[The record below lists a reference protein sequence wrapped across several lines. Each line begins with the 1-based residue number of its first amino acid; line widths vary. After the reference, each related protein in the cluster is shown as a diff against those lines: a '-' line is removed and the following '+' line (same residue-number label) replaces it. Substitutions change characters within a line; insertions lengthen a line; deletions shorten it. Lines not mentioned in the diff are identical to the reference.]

1 MVYDIGTVLCRLRTE
16 KKLSQRELAEL
27 LREKGVEVT
36 NQAIS
41 KWETG
46 TTSPSASQFI
56 ALCDIL
62 EVTDVVGAF
71 TAKQRGLLSGLNS
84 RGREMAKEYIS
95 LLKLSDKYTEK
106 EDKILPIRKLPL
118 YHIAASAGTGQFL
131 DGSDYELTEVG
142 SDVPESAN
150 FGVRLAGDS
159 MEPEYHDG
167 DIVWVMTEQSLKSG
181 DTGIFLYDGDAYC
194 KKLDLSDGET
204 RLISLNKKY
213 APIIVKDTDNFRI
226 FGKVVAQWN
235 TER

>member
-1 MVYDIGTVLCRLRTE
+1 MVYDIGAVLCRLRNE

-62 EVTDVVGAF
+62 DISDVVGEF
-71 TAKQRGLLSGLNS
+71 TPKQKGLLAGLNS

-106 EDKILPIRKLPL
+106 EEKILPMRKLPL

-142 SDVPESAN
+142 GDVPESAA

-159 MEPEYHDG
+159 MEPQYHHG
-167 DIVWVMTEQSLKSG
+167 DIVWVMTTQSLNSG
-181 DTGIFLYDGDAYC
+181 ETGIFLYDDNAYC
-194 KKLDLSDGET
+194 KKLDLSDGQT
-204 RLISLNKKY
+204 RLISINRNY
-213 APIIVKDTDNFRI
+213 APITIKDTDSFRI

-235 TER
+235 TGR